1 MKLFKDYEECVRV
14 IIIMCQGLKE
24 ESLIKIKNA
33 INVCESYNKDADKIF
48 RLTYSFKEC
57 LWDIQEAVL
66 QGFDNYLINQSNKIK
81 EALAYHD
88 VNWEDCWT
96 FDLEECGVCQ
106 VIHEQMNRI
115 CGEY

>member
-1 MKLFKDYEECVRV
+1 MKLFKNYEECVRV
-14 IIIMCQGLKE
+14 ILIMCQGLKE

-33 INVCESYNKDADKIF
+33 INVCDSYNKDADKIF

-81 EALAYHD
+81 EALEYHD
-88 VNWEDCWT
+88 MNCDVAKYK
-96 FDLEECGVCQ
+96 ECKVCN
-106 VIHEQMNRI
+106 VIHKQIETI
-115 CGEY
+115 CGDY

>member
-1 MKLFKDYEECVRV
+1 MKLFSNYEECVRV
-14 IIIMCQGLKE
+14 ILIMCQGLKY

-33 INVCESYNKDADKIF
+33 INVCDSYIEDTDKIF

-57 LWDIQEAVL
+57 LWDIDMAVR
-66 QGFDNYLINQSNKIK
+66 QGFSNYLISESNKIK

-88 VNWEDCWT
+88 ANCDSNK
-96 FDLEECGVCQ
+96 ECGVCQ
-106 VIHEQMNRI
+106 VIHKQIETI

>member
-1 MKLFKDYEECVRV
+1 MKLFKNYEECVRV
-14 IIIMCQGLKE
+14 ILIMCQGLKE

-33 INVCESYNKDADKIF
+33 INVCDSYNKDADKIF

-81 EALAYHD
+81 EAFEYHD
-88 VNWEDCWT
+88 MNGS
-96 FDLEECGVCQ
+96 FD
-106 VIHEQMNRI
+106 R
-115 CGEY
+115 